1 MPTMRF
7 AIPILVMTVFCFP
20 VFSQTASS
28 YDAELAK
35 KMGADDYGMKTY
47 VMAFLLAGDRVS
59 EYTQE
64 EKVEIQKGHMANIN
78 RLAEMG
84 KLILA
89 GPFINGGEK
98 RGIFVFDVPTKAEA
112 EELTNTDP
120 AVQAGVLKMELVEW
134 YGSAAL
140 MMIPEVHE
148 KVQKK
153 GF

>member
-1 MPTMRF
+1 MK
-7 AIPILVMTVFCFP
+7 LTVSFLIMVIFCFP
-20 VFSQTASS
+20 VFSQAGSP
-28 YDAELAK
+28 YDAELANK
-35 KMGADDYGMKTY
+35 LGADDYGMKTY
-47 VMAFLLAGDRVS
+47 VMAFLLAGDRVR
-59 EYTQE
+59 EYSQE
-64 EKVEIQKGHMANIN
+64 ERLEIQKGHMTNIN

-89 GPFINGGEK
+89 GPFSNGGEK
-98 RGIFVFDVPTKAEA
+98 RGIFLFDVATKAEA

-140 MMIPEVHE
+140 MMVPEVHE

-153 GF
+153 AF

>member
-1 MPTMRF
+1 MKS
-7 AIPILVMTVFCFP
+7 AITLLILTFLYLP
-20 VFSQTASS
+20 VFGQSASA
-28 YDAELAK
+28 YEPELAQK
-35 KMGADDYGMKTY
+35 LGADDYGMRTY

-59 EYTQE
+59 EYSQE
-64 EKVEIQKGHMANIN
+64 ERAEIQKGHMANIN

-98 RGIFVFDVPTKAEA
+98 RGIFIFDVPTKAEA
-112 EELTNTDP
+112 EELTNSDP
-120 AVQAGVLKMELVEW
+120 AVQAGVLKMDLVEW

>member
-1 MPTMRF
+1 MRLTVS
-7 AIPILVMTVFCFP
+7 ILIMVIFCFP
-20 VFSQTASS
+20 VFGQTGSP
-28 YDAELAK
+28 YDAELANK
-35 KMGADDYGMKTY
+35 LGADDYGMKTY
-47 VMAFLLAGDRVS
+47 VMAFLLAGDRIG

-64 EKVEIQKGHMANIN
+64 ERVEIQKGHMANIN
-78 RLAEMG
+78 KLAEMG

-89 GPFINGGEK
+89 GPFTNGGEK
-98 RGIFVFDVPTKAEA
+98 RGIFVFDVPTKTEA

-148 KVQKK
+148 KVQRKS
-153 GF
+153 F

>member
-1 MPTMRF
+1 MRF
-7 AIPILVMTVFCFP
+7 VIPFLVMAVFCFP
-20 VFSQTASS
+20 VLSQTESA
-28 YDAELAK
+28 YDAELAEK
-35 KMGADDYGMKTY
+35 LGADDYGMKTY
-47 VMAFLLAGDRVS
+47 VMAFLIAGDRVS

-64 EKVEIQKGHMANIN
+64 ERREIQKGHMANIN

-98 RGIFVFDVPTKAEA
+98 RGIFVFDVPSKAEA
-112 EELTNTDP
+112 EELTNSDP

-148 KVQKK
+148 KVQRKS
-153 GF
+153 F

>member
-1 MPTMRF
+1 MKQGFSIILWMVISINFVF
-7 AIPILVMTVFCFP
+7 AQ
-20 VFSQTASS
+20 SAAD
-28 YDAELAK
+28 YDAELAQK
-35 KMGADDYGMKTY
+35 LGADDYGMKTY
-47 VMAFLLAGDRVS
+47 VMAFLLTGDRAS

-64 EKVEIQKGHMANIN
+64 ERAEIQKGHMANIN

-98 RGIFVFDVPTKAEA
+98 RGIFIFDVSTKAEA

-140 MMIPEVHE
+140 MMIPELHG

-153 GF
+153 NF